1 VRLRRFLLALGLSA
15 AMGLVTGCAGASEDS
30 PPDAA
35 ATGGAKPSP
44 TLDLKA
50 DTKAVC
56 TAVVAA
62 YDAEKAEL
70 AATLGEL
77 ISASAAE
84 DKAALAAAKAKG
96 EVVIGRLTDA
106 VDGPI
111 ADAADPEAKA
121 ALQEFVATFEKAL
134 GPEGLDDPAFEAKMD
149 AAGAEAGK
157 YCPALME

>member
-1 VRLRRFLLALGLSA
+1 VRLRRILLALGLSA

-30 PPDAA
+30 PRVAA
-35 ATGGAKPSP
+35 ATSAAA
-44 TLDLKA
+44 LDLTA
-50 DTKAVC
+50 DTEAVC

-84 DKAALAAAKAKG
+84 DQAALAAAKAKG

-121 ALQEFVATFEKAL
+121 ALQEFVATFAKAL
-134 GPEGLDDPAFEAKMD
+134 GPEGLDDPAFEAKLD